1 MKGTDFFSKIN
12 ETTGVTIPEEVLTK
26 LAEIEL
32 PDDLQTKFAEKFI
45 SKERAKHDNEIIE
58 HITKADRKEN
68 FRIVDEKIK
77 QFLPLISQDQATVIT
92 NTFETYKKLDMLT
105 TAVGDA
111 IKGAKG
117 KVSEDVRKVEDE
129 WAGKVKSVEENYKKQ
144 LEAQEQK
151 NKDMQLEFVIKS
163 KLLGYN
169 FAESFQ
175 NVKEHLTQMAIIDL
189 KSKPYIYELE
199 NGSVAIRQEK
209 DGVKR
214 DVFEQGTENKLTL
227 EKMLDSFVDPFIAKN
242 NAGKDK
248 DKKDEGGSTPPPATP
263 PGEVKT
269 LHDRMRAAA
278 AAQV

>member
-1 MKGTDFFSKIN
+1 MKGTDFFKKLN
-12 ETTGVTIPEEVLTK
+12 ETLGVTIPEDTLTK
-26 LAEIEL
+26 LNEVEL
-32 PDDLQTKFAEKFI
+32 PDELQSKFGEIFI
-45 SKERAKHDNEIIE
+45 SKERAKHEPEIIE
-58 HITKADRKEN
+58 HITKEDRKNN

-77 QFLPLISQDQATVIT
+77 QFLPLIGQDQATVIT

-105 TAVGDA
+105 TAVGEA

-129 WAGKVKSVEENYKKQ
+129 WAAKSKAKEEEFAKQ
-144 LEAQEQK
+144 LAAQEQK

-189 KSKPYIYELE
+189 KSKPFIYELE

-214 DVFEQGTENKLTL
+214 DVFESGTENKLTL
-227 EKMLDSFVDPFIAKN
+227 EKLLDGFVDPFV
-242 NAGKDK
+242 
-248 DKKDEGGSTPPPATP
+248 KKSTTPETQPPPGGTTPKTTTVTPPNGVIT
-263 PGEVKT
+263 
-269 LHDRMRAAA
+269 HMDRMRAAEA
-278 AAQV
+278 AKK